1 MMLLPKAYQT
11 FVEKPSQTWKIMHV
25 HLGMFATEVAMIP
38 MNNLGQA
45 LKILEEGP

>member
-1 MMLLPKAYQT
+1 
-11 FVEKPSQTWKIMHV
+11 MHV
-25 HLGMFATEVAMIP
+25 HLDMFATEVAMIP